1 MSVRG
6 FFAGVFGCMVL
17 ASMALPQQPS
27 GGRMA
32 QDTVAGK
39 GRSGESAVPA
49 AESDTVRNAAAR
61 KAGTDRSGTSPAQS
75 TRRVV
80 DFEADVMRPVKIGDS
95 SVLNLLGNVIF
106 YHNGAVITCD
116 SAIRYNAK
124 RMECFKNVVINKD
137 STYIY
142 GDRADYNGDL
152 NIARVYGPIIKMV
165 DGDATL
171 YTYNFSFNTL
181 DNIGQYSGGGTMSQK
196 DNLLESKRGYY
207 YADTR
212 DMICVEEVE
221 LRNPDYRIKSDSA
234 GYNMDTEIATF
245 YLKTYI
251 WNEKGEI
258 LSADRGSYDRKT
270 ADYRF
275 TSDAYILTRNQ
286 ELWADSLDYNSATED
301 AVLRRDIQLRDE
313 EHKVIAFGDY
323 GLYWGGRQEAML
335 TKEPAMVNYDPKQ
348 DTLYMRSDSMFL
360 YTVPHGEGRII
371 DSLVET
377 SDEELIDSLPA
388 DTTLRS
394 GDGLTEATEQTVVT
408 EDIPQPGQE
417 KIEESIDTSGGGSAP
432 LTKEERKRLKA
443 EEKRLKRA
451 AKEAARAA
459 RQGKKNVLEEPGDPE
474 ESGKGKVPADSLSLR
489 RDERAGQEVAADTL
503 AERTTLVT
511 PARIEADSLL
521 AATPADT
528 TAQDSVD
535 RIVRAYHNVRIFRS
549 DFQAVCDSLVAFS
562 YDSTAHLYIDPV
574 LWSENNQVIS
584 EIIDIYSR
592 NQQIEKAVFVGE
604 PIMISQVDSAHFN
617 QVKGKVIEALFRN
630 NEIYRTDVNG
640 NGQTYYYM
648 TEDDR
653 PDDII
658 GFLVAECADISFFME
673 EKKVTSI
680 VYRGSPVYSIYPMDK
695 IPEEQEQFLPG
706 FKWLPERRPL
716 LKDVFTRTIRP
727 SQRERY
733 ESMPQP
739 SFPLTDAIMRH
750 KEQMIRD
757 GVWRERNDR
766 ISVDAQNFIRGLG
779 Y

>member
-1 MSVRG
+1 
-6 FFAGVFGCMVL
+6 MVL
-17 ASMALPQQPS
+17 ASMAVPQQPGTRGVSQDTLSGKSRAAASAAKADTSRKPVRAPQKATGSSSSRNTAAS
-27 GGRMA
+27 GGT
-32 QDTVAGK
+32 Q
-39 GRSGESAVPA
+39 
-49 AESDTVRNAAAR
+49 
-61 KAGTDRSGTSPAQS
+61 
-75 TRRVV
+75 RVV

-212 DMICVEEVE
+212 DMICVDQVE
-221 LRNPDYRIKSDSA
+221 IRNPDYRIKSDSA

-251 WNEKGEI
+251 WNAKGEI
-258 LSADRGSYDRKT
+258 LSANRGSYDRKT
-270 ADYRF
+270 SDYRF
-275 TSDAYILTRNQ
+275 TSDAYILTKNQ
-286 ELWADSLDYNSATED
+286 ELWADSLDYNSTTED
-301 AVLRRDIQLRDE
+301 AILRRDIQLRDE

-323 GLYWGGRQEAML
+323 GLYWGGREEAML
-335 TKEPAMVNYDPKQ
+335 TKEPALVNFDPKQ

-360 YTVPHGEGRII
+360 YTVPHGEGRIM
-371 DSLVET
+371 DTVPQT
-377 SDEELIDSLPA
+377 TDEELIETPVIDSTAQQDSLA
-388 DTTLRS
+388 VA
-394 GDGLTEATEQTVVT
+394 GDSIARDSSLLKKMAEMSEKDSIRMVKAEQ
-408 EDIPQPGQE
+408 
-417 KIEESIDTSGGGSAP
+417 
-432 LTKEERKRLKA
+432 KRLKA

-451 AKEAARAA
+451 AKEAAKEAARAA
-459 RQGKKNVLEEPGDPE
+459 RRGKKNVVKEANDKD
-474 ESGKGKVPADSLSLR
+474 SGGKVEEREGTDSLALNR
-489 RDERAGQEVAADTL
+489 EGGVAQEPVADTL
-503 AERTTLVT
+503 AVPSAESAR
-511 PARIEADSLL
+511 PASDSLL
-521 AATPADT
+521 VTTPADT

-535 RIVRAYHNVRIFRS
+535 RIVRAYHHVRIFRS

-584 EIIDIYSR
+584 QYIDIYSR

-604 PIMISQVDSAHFN
+604 PIMISKVDSAHFN

-658 GFLVAECADISFFME
+658 GFLVAECADITFFME
-673 EKKVTSI
+673 EKKVTTI

-695 IPEEQEQFLPG
+695 IPEDQEQFLPG
-706 FKWLPERRPL
+706 FKWLPERRPAL
-716 LKDVFTRTIRP
+716 QDVFTRTIRP
-727 SQRERY
+727 SERERY
-733 ESMPQP
+733 EAMPQP
-739 SFPLTDAIMRH
+739 TFPLTEAIMRH

-757 GVWRERNDR
+757 GIWRERNDQ
-766 ISVDAQNFIRGLG
+766 ISVDTQNFIRSLG

>member
-6 FFAGVFGCMVL
+6 FFAGMFGCMVL
-17 ASMALPQQPS
+17 ASMALPQQP
-27 GGRMA
+27 GVRGVP
-32 QDTVAGK
+32 QDTLSGK
-39 GRSGESAVPA
+39 GRTAVPA
-49 AESDTVRNAAAR
+49 AKSDTSRQPAR
-61 KAGTDRSGTSPAQS
+61 APQKTTGNSPRGGASAGQTQ
-75 TRRVV
+75 RVV

-181 DNIGQYSGGGTMSQK
+181 DNIGEYSGGGTMSQK

-212 DMICVEEVE
+212 DMICVEQVE
-221 LRNPDYRIKSDSA
+221 IRNPDYRIKSDSA

-245 YLKTYI
+245 YRKSYI
-251 WNEKGEI
+251 WNAKNEI

-270 ADYRF
+270 TDYRF
-275 TSDAYILTRNQ
+275 TSNAYILTQNQ
-286 ELWADSLDYNSATED
+286 ELWADSLDYNSTSED
-301 AVLRRDIQLRDE
+301 AILRSNIQLRDE

-323 GLYWGGRQEAML
+323 GLYWGDREEAML
-335 TKEPAMVNYDPKQ
+335 TKEPALVNFDPKQ

-360 YTVPHGEGRII
+360 YTVPHGEGRIM
-371 DSLVET
+371 DTVPQT
-377 SDEELIDSLPA
+377 TDEELIETSVPDSTALQDSLA
-388 DTTLRS
+388 VA
-394 GDGLTEATEQTVVT
+394 GDSVARDSSLLKKMAEMSEKDSIRMVKAEQ
-408 EDIPQPGQE
+408 
-417 KIEESIDTSGGGSAP
+417 
-432 LTKEERKRLKA
+432 KRLKA
-443 EEKRLKRA
+443 EKKRLKRA
-451 AKEAARAA
+451 AKEAAKKAARAA
-459 RQGKKNVLEEPGDPE
+459 RRGKKNEVKEANDKD
-474 ESGKGKVPADSLSLR
+474 SGGKVEEREGTDSLALNR
-489 RDERAGQEVAADTL
+489 EGGVAQADTL
-503 AERTTLVT
+503 AGAALQKT
-511 PARIEADSLL
+511 DSLL
-521 AATPADT
+521 VTTPADT
-528 TAQDSVD
+528 TAQDSLD
-535 RIVRAYHNVRIFRS
+535 RIVRAYHHVRIFRS

-584 EIIDIYSR
+584 EYIDIYSR

-604 PIMISQVDSAHFN
+604 PIMISKVDSAHFN
-617 QVKGKVIEALFRN
+617 QVKGKVIEALFRD

-648 TEDDR
+648 TEEDR

-673 EKKVTSI
+673 EKKVTTI

-706 FKWLPERRPL
+706 FKWLPERRPTL
-716 LKDVFTRTIRP
+716 EDVFTRTIRP
-727 SQRERY
+727 SEREAY
-733 ESMPQP
+733 EAMPQP
-739 SFPLTDAIMRH
+739 TFPLTEAIMRH

-757 GVWRERNDR
+757 GIWRERNDR
-766 ISVDAQNFIRGLG
+766 ISVDTQNFIRSLG

>member
-1 MSVRG
+1 MMSVRG

-17 ASMALPQQPS
+17 GSMALPQQPVIS
-27 GGRMA
+27 
-32 QDTVAGK
+32 
-39 GRSGESAVPA
+39 SGEKETPPKDVQTEVSAEETIRRSSVDTLGRPA
-49 AESDTVRNAAAR
+49 RTSGRKPTGKESQTSSS
-61 KAGTDRSGTSPAQS
+61 SGETQ
-75 TRRVV
+75 RVV
-80 DFEADVMRPVKIGDS
+80 DFVADVMRPVKMGDS

-212 DMICVEEVE
+212 DMICVDQVE
-221 LRNPDYRIKSDSA
+221 IRNPDYRIKSDSA
-234 GYNMDTEIATF
+234 GYNMDTQIARF

-251 WNEKGEI
+251 WNAKGEI
-258 LSADRGSYDRKT
+258 LSANRGSYDRKT

-286 ELWADSLDYNSATED
+286 ELWADSLDYNSTTED
-301 AVLRRDIQLRDE
+301 AILRRNIQLRDE

-323 GLYWGGRQEAML
+323 GLYWGGKQEAML
-335 TKEPAMVNYDPKQ
+335 TKEPALVNYDPKQ

-360 YTVPHGEGRII
+360 YTVPHGEGRIV
-371 DSLVET
+371 DSVVTEST
-377 SDEELIDSLPA
+377 DEELIESVVPDTTALSADSVANSQIADSLA
-388 DTTLRS
+388 GKDKKVEL
-394 GDGLTEATEQTVVT
+394 D
-408 EDIPQPGQE
+408 D
-417 KIEESIDTSGGGSAP
+417 KDKKKESSLKA
-432 LTKEERKRLKA
+432 ERRRLKA
-443 EEKRLKRA
+443 EEKRLKRE

-459 RQGKKNVLEEPGDPE
+459 RRSRKNVVKKANDRNSGGRVEERE
-474 ESGKGKVPADSLSLR
+474 RSADSL
-489 RDERAGQEVAADTL
+489 DRARLVADSSAVADTL
-503 AERTTLVT
+503 KHSALQPSDSSLV
-511 PARIEADSLL
+511 
-521 AATPADT
+521 AAPADT
-528 TAQDSVD
+528 TAQDSLD
-535 RIVRAYHNVRIFRS
+535 RIIRAYHNVRIFRS
-549 DFQAVCDSLVAFS
+549 DFQAVCDSSVVFS
-562 YDSTAHLYIDPV
+562 YDSTAHLYIEPV
-574 LWSENNQVIS
+574 LWNENNQVIS

-648 TEDDR
+648 TEEDR

-695 IPEEQEQFLPG
+695 IPEDMEQFLPG
-706 FKWLPERRPL
+706 FKWLPERRPS

-727 SQRERY
+727 SVRAQYER
-733 ESMPQP
+733 MPQP
-739 SFPLTDAIMRH
+739 AFPLTEAIMRH

-757 GVWRERNDR
+757 GIWIERNDQ
-766 ISVDAQNFIRGLG
+766 ISEDTQNFIRSLG